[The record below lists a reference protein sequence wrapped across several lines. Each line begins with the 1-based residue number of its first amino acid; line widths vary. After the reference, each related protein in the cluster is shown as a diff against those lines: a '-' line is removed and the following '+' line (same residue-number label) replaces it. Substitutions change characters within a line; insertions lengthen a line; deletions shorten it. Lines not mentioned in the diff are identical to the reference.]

1 MELKNNLFKLVI
13 TPIIIIILLV
23 FILSKN
29 FFFDFNNNLSS
40 QNELNK
46 VNFKISFFEK
56 YIKENYKLVQTIK
69 QNDPTIYKNTIKE
82 NYSAIPNIFKKELL
96 EIRNTNKQNKID
108 LIRIIEFNNFIKRN
122 IKLNSFSNIRNKEIQ
137 KYIYLYSKNIEVLTL
152 FNNIYLLFTL
162 GNDDNFLDYQSY
174 FNLLKNLKKEV
185 GINEYKGLLDVF
197 EKEDNHYYYKNN
209 DLDNYYFN
217 KLNELYKL
225 NKIYYSKINK
235 LLLDDV
241 HYIQQ
246 VGFFFFFII
255 SIFIVLSFSLYNT
268 IKEKLVEEDEISTL
282 RKNIINN
289 DIIYSETD
297 LKGIIT
303 YTSNYFEKISGYS
316 KEELIGQ
323 PHNIIRHPD
332 MSSEIFKEI
341 WDTISSGNK
350 WEGIVKNRNKSG
362 EAYYVSSSIFP
373 IYKNGEHIG
382 YASSREDVTTLI
394 LEEKKSSKIYDA
406 LNTIV
411 INTDGENIKSFN
423 NKFYDYFNY
432 NSFEDFKQEHDCICE
447 LFVEVEGKD
456 YLLSDY
462 KGMRWAE
469 YLLKHQN
476 TEEVFKVCM
485 EDKYLNKKVF
495 RVKLVPDI
503 SVSNYI
509 IIFIDITN
517 IENQSDM
524 LLQQAKFSTMGE
536 MVGMI
541 AHQWRQPL
549 STLNG
554 MFLPLLLKQQMGINI
569 SEKELKERVDKQK
582 EIVVYLSD
590 TIEDFLNF
598 TRVDDNFDSDTI
610 ENSIFKPYRLLENT
624 YKDLKINFNVS
635 YENCKKKNIVKTK
648 HNKFN
653 QILLNLYKNSIDEF
667 KKKKIKNPEISV
679 EVQDLGNK
687 IEYLVSDNAGGIPEE
702 IIGKIFNPY
711 FSTKSKNGT
720 GVGLY
725 MSKVIA
731 QNHLNGSINVYN
743 NDKGG
748 VSFLIYIK
756 KN

>member
-13 TPIIIIILLV
+13 TPVLIIIFLV
-23 FILSKN
+23 TILSDN
-29 FFFDFNNNLSS
+29 FFFDFNTNLVSKSKLDKSTYNVHFLEKYTKENLYLINSIKNKNNKDYLNYITKVNTSIPNDFKKTIKKIRKNNL
-40 QNELNK
+40 
-46 VNFKISFFEK
+46 
-56 YIKENYKLVQTIK
+56 
-69 QNDPTIYKNTIKE
+69 D
-82 NYSAIPNIFKKELL
+82 
-96 EIRNTNKQNKID
+96 NKID
-108 LIRIIEFNNFIKRN
+108 LKGLIDF
-122 IKLNSFSNIRNKEIQ
+122 NKEIQ
-137 KYIYLYSKNIEVLTL
+137 KSIYLNYFLNIRNTKIQEIVHKYETNIKMLGYL
-152 FNNIYLLFTL
+152 DNIYLLYHL
-162 GNDDNFLDYQSY
+162 GNNDSFLIYSHYLEMLEDLNKQYNLTEYNEILKLFKSSVNNYTQY
-174 FNLLKNLKKEV
+174 EYFKNTYLKTLTDIFNLNTKYHQQ
-185 GINEYKGLLDVF
+185 ID
-197 EKEDNHYYYKNN
+197 
-209 DLDNYYFN
+209 
-217 KLNELYKL
+217 
-225 NKIYYSKINK
+225 K
-235 LLLDDV
+235 LLLENV

-246 VGFFFFFII
+246 MGFIFFFGI
-255 SIFIVLSFSLYNT
+255 SIFIVISFSLYNNIT
-268 IKEKLVEEDEISTL
+268 KRLLEEDEISTL

-297 LKGIIT
+297 LRGIIT
-303 YTSNYFEKISGYS
+303 YTSNYFEKISGYT

-332 MSSEIFKEI
+332 MPKEIFKEI
-341 WDTISSGNK
+341 WETIQSGKK
-350 WEGIVKNRNKSG
+350 WEGIIKNRSKNG
-362 EAYYVSSSIFP
+362 QTYYVSSSIFP

-382 YASSREDVTTLI
+382 YASSREDVTNLI

-411 INTDGENIKSFN
+411 ITTNGENIINFN
-423 NKFYDYFNY
+423 NKFYDYFNFD
-432 NSFEDFKQEHDCICE
+432 SFEDFVSQHDCICE
-447 LFVEVEGKD
+447 LFIKVEGKD
-456 YLLSDY
+456 FLTPDY
-462 KGMRWAE
+462 KGMRWVE
-469 YLLKHQN
+469 YLYTHQN
-476 TEEVFKVCM
+476 SEEIFKVCM
-485 EDKYLNKKVF
+485 EDKYFNKKVF

-503 SVSNYI
+503 VDSGQFV

-554 MFLPLLLKQQMGINI
+554 MFLPLLLKQQMGVNI
-569 SEKELKERVDKQK
+569 PYEELKERVDKQK

-598 TRVDDNFDSDTI
+598 TRVDDNYDVDII
-610 ENSIFKPYRLLENT
+610 ENTIFKPYRLVENS
-624 YKDLKINFNVS
+624 YKDLNINFNVY
-635 YENCKKKNIVKTK
+635 YENCTKIELIKTK

-667 KKKKIKNPEISV
+667 KKKKIENPTITV
-679 EVQDLGNK
+679 EVQDFGDKL
-687 IEYLVSDNAGGIPEE
+687 EYIVSDNAGGIPEE

-720 GVGLY
+720 GIGLY